1 VRPPEGLKLGITHL
15 PGSAR
20 AEGNIERLF
29 RLIQECFV
37 SEHTADNLDELNSQ
51 LQGWI
56 NRYNNHHVNRDSG
69 CIPLAYALRQV

>member
-1 VRPPEGLKLGITHL
+1 M
-15 PGSAR
+15 
-20 AEGNIERLF
+20 
-29 RLIQECFV
+29 LIQECFI